1 MNSVLN
7 NGHTDLAVLNGD
19 LISCENVAIDM
30 FNNIID
36 RIVSPLVDR
45 SLPFATT
52 FGNHDYAEDCD
63 LALWQRTCGGISK
76 AITARSYRLQRNLWM
91 AQAKKL
97 VRATTAT
104 ITMTIAS

>member
-36 RIVSPLVDR
+36 RIVSPLVDC

-52 FGNHDYAEDCD
+52 FGNHDYAENCD
-63 LALWQRTCGGISK
+63 PRSMASHMWRDIKGNNGQKLS
-76 AITARSYRLQRNLWM
+76 ITTQSVDGPSE
-91 AQAKKL
+91 KL
-97 VRATTAT
+97 G
-104 ITMTIAS
+104 